1 MTKDANGSV
10 IHTYMAMWDKN
21 PSELLTEILDMVS
34 VAHMYSG

>member
-21 PSELLTEILDMVS
+21 TSKLLTGILDMAA